1 MYWREKEDCDELF
14 VRAVDAFEKVL
25 KVSKLENRVR
35 LVNLIMDIVVENGL
49 AGLDVLGTCLSSKDW
64 HVQYCPISL
73 THKVGTICA
82 RMILCDGLVLCI

>member
-49 AGLDVLGTCLSSKDW
+49 EDPRIIESLENLVALRCNMVTMTD
-64 HVQYCPISL
+64 IS
-73 THKVGTICA
+73 
-82 RMILCDGLVLCI
+82 GLVETGRKCDLFSERFFD